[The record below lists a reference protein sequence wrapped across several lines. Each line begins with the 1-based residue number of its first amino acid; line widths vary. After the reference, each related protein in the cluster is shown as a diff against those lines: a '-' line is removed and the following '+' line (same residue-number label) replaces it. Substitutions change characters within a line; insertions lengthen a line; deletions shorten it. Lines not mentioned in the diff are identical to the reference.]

1 MYNIVQLNEK
11 SLTDLQAIANE
22 LGISKPES
30 LSKEDLVYRILDEQA
45 ISNANKIVAKD
56 KQKEEKTKRK
66 RVTVTNGKLNKVFSA
81 NKEGTIS
88 REEQPISVVQ
98 EKMVSEKKAE
108 QPAKVEA
115 EKTVEEPVEK
125 PAKVQTKASKPA
137 KKQTVT
143 GLKPTSDDQQVE
155 VPAIVVSAD
164 STEGT
169 QTKRKGRSRKA
180 PDVEKVLERRTPR

>member
-11 SLTDLQAIANE
+11 SVQDLQAIANE

-45 ISNANKIVAKD
+45 ISNANRIVAKD

-98 EKMVSEKKAE
+98 EKNISEKPTE
-108 QPAKVEA
+108 QPAPVE
-115 EKTVEEPVEK
+115 TEK
-125 PAKVQTKASKPA
+125 PAERIAENPVA
-137 KKQTVT
+137 KQTET
-143 GLKPTSDDQQVE
+143 LLQNKLRDLLGNQQKFK
-155 VPAIVVSAD
+155 
-164 STEGT
+164 
-169 QTKRKGRSRKA
+169 QKQ
-180 PDVEKVLERRTPR
+180 